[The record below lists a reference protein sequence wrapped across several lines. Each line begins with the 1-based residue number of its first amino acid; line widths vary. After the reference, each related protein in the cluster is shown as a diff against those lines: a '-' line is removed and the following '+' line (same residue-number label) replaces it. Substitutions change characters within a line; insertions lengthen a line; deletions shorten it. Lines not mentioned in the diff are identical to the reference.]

1 MRLGLEWHNAQSC
14 HSMID
19 DSLHPIGSQPFLTVD
34 GDHVGLHT
42 TQRFV
47 EEIRALGCSNSSSD
61 LGRIAELLDEH
72 EGEDIPLCTQHMGS
86 WDNQFAW
93 MPQRSPIEFSH
104 CLSAPGHNTRI
115 PWDPASLGLVCARLD
130 CQGKPMADEHT
141 LHLLQLGY
149 LCMRP
154 ASDIEQSEWI
164 SSGHIVA
171 WDRVN
176 GGFVAIFVGKGH
188 GVISSGYLPSSLP
201 LPSRGLL
208 SVATTY
214 NNALIVRS
222 SRDLPQTGTLQRTH
236 AQGMRLNIAN
246 PTEGLW
252 AKNYSLSYQVRVG
265 RRNRTLIAEN
275 ITEEVSRTTGGGPR
289 RWKSSI
295 FAWRKGFGDPLQKH
309 TEYTKEY
316 DLDIDLRNAPRP
328 ELQSDITYLRH
339 LTICSR
345 DTSTVNHLHHYLT
358 LCGITAQKHI
368 HTTI

>member
-154 ASDIEQSEWI
+154 ASDIEQSEWT

-201 LPSRGLL
+201 SPSRRKYQGLQEGGHEGG
-208 SVATTY
+208 
-214 NNALIVRS
+214 
-222 SRDLPQTGTLQRTH
+222 SRR
-236 AQGMRLNIAN
+236 
-246 PTEGLW
+246 
-252 AKNYSLSYQVRVG
+252 YSLG
-265 RRNRTLIAEN
+265 
-275 ITEEVSRTTGGGPR
+275 
-289 RWKSSI
+289 
-295 FAWRKGFGDPLQKH
+295 
-309 TEYTKEY
+309 
-316 DLDIDLRNAPRP
+316 DLRNAPRP
-328 ELQSDITYLRH
+328 ELQLDITYLRH

-345 DTSTVNHLHHYLT
+345 DASTVNHLHHYLT

>member
-201 LPSRGLL
+201 SPSRGLL

-252 AKNYSLSYQVRVG
+252 AKKYSLSYQRYQYCQSFAPLPHSLWHHSTEAHPYNDMIRV
-265 RRNRTLIAEN
+265 
-275 ITEEVSRTTGGGPR
+275 SSHTTGLTNYPPT
-289 RWKSSI
+289 WS
-295 FAWRKGFGDPLQKH
+295 
-309 TEYTKEY
+309 TELKAEKEG
-316 DLDIDLRNAPRP
+316 LLGCGA
-328 ELQSDITYLRH
+328 
-339 LTICSR
+339 TIYQ
-345 DTSTVNHLHHYLT
+345 VL
-358 LCGITAQKHI
+358 G
-368 HTTI
+368 

>member
-154 ASDIEQSEWI
+154 ASDIEQSEWT

-201 LPSRGLL
+201 SPSRPRITVYPIKG
-208 SVATTY
+208 SIKDYRRGATKVEVVDIRLAATRVTKQG
-214 NNALIVRS
+214 VRGS
-222 SRDLPQTGTLQRTH
+222 PSK
-236 AQGMRLNIAN
+236 A
-246 PTEGLW
+246 TEC
-252 AKNYSLSYQVRVG
+252 
-265 RRNRTLIAEN
+265 
-275 ITEEVSRTTGGGPR
+275 
-289 RWKSSI
+289 
-295 FAWRKGFGDPLQKH
+295 
-309 TEYTKEY
+309 TKEY

-328 ELQSDITYLRH
+328 ELQLDITYLRH